1 MTPPTIVE
9 ARAQLSA
16 GAVSPVELVRAALA
30 EIDGNSALNAYLH
43 VDPEGALAAAREA
56 ESALAA
62 GSGGPLDGI
71 PLCVKDVID
80 VAGMPTTAG
89 AEGWARHPSADAP
102 AVARLRR
109 AGAIILGKGNT
120 NEFAFGID
128 GQNPHWGDCHNP
140 VDSSRMSGGSS
151 SGPAAATASGQ
162 ALGAVGT
169 DTSGSLRVPASFCGL
184 VSIRP
189 TLGLVPTAGV
199 VPLAWSYDTVGPI
212 ARTVADAAL
221 LLDVLADGAVGSP
234 ARLDGLRGLRIGL
247 VEQFLG
253 DCAQPIVD
261 AVRGAAESWRGAG
274 AEVVP
279 VEMPLLEHMSALH
292 RAIQFSEAAAAHRS
306 WFSDQRDRYAPGV
319 RERIEVG
326 GALPAKDYLL
336 AQRARALVRAEAA
349 AVMDGVDALVG
360 PTAPVTAPPL
370 GAETVNVDGCS
381 LPLRPALLSLTVPL
395 TQPGGPVA
403 AVPLGE
409 EKGMPFGFQILGAP
423 RSEGRL
429 LSLAAELQRVSGTAA
444 G

>member
-1 MTPPTIVE
+1 MTPPTILE
-9 ARAQLSA
+9 ARAQLA
-16 GAVSPVELVRAALA
+16 AREVSPAELVQAALE
-30 EIDGNSALNAYLH
+30 EIDRSSALNAYLH
-43 VDPEGALAAAREA
+43 VDPEGATAAAR
-56 ESALAA
+56 AA
-62 GSGGPLDGI
+62 GSVLAGGNGGSLCGI

-89 AEGWARHPSADAP
+89 AAGWVRNPSEDAP
-102 AVARLRR
+102 AVARLRA
-109 AGAIILGKGNT
+109 AGAIIVGKGNT

-184 VSIRP
+184 VSVRP
-189 TLGLVPTAGV
+189 THGLVPTAGV

-234 ARLDGLRGLRIGL
+234 AQLDGLRGLRIGL

-253 DCAQPIVD
+253 DCARPIAD
-261 AVRGAAESWRGAG
+261 AVRGAAERWRAAG
-274 AEVVP
+274 AEVLP
-279 VEMPLLEHMSALH
+279 VEIPRLENLSALH
-292 RAIQFSEAAAAHRS
+292 RTIQFCEAAAAHRS
-306 WFSDQRDRYAPGV
+306 WFADQRDRYGPGV

-349 AVMDGVDALVG
+349 AATAGLDALVA

-370 GAETVNVDGCS
+370 GAEAVDVDSRS
-381 LPLRPALLSLTVPL
+381 LPLRPALLSFTVPL
-395 TQPGGPVA
+395 TQPGGPVV

-409 EKGMPFGFQILGAP
+409 EEGMPFGIQILGAP

-429 LSLAAELQRVSGTAA
+429 LGIAAELQRVTGPLA